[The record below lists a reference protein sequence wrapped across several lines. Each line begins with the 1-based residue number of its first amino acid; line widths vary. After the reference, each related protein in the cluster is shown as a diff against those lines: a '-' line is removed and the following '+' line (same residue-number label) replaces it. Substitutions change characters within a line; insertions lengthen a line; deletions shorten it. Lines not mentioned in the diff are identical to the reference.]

1 MQRRKGIVIVLWATV
16 LLVAGCT
23 GGSGS
28 QPVSANVIASMSGE
42 ADAAYARAYEPM
54 AFSFPRDHGAHPE
67 YKTEWWYYT
76 GNLAADDGSEFGYQ
90 FTIFRNSLAPAL
102 EERTSAWATNQVY
115 MGHFALT
122 DVSRNRHFSFE
133 RFGRGGGGL
142 AGASG
147 DPAYSVWLDDW
158 SVTESEPGVQQVV
171 AGGQSDAGPVSVALT
186 LRESG
191 PPLLHGEQGLSQKG
205 PEPGNASYYYSLVGL
220 ESSGV
225 VTAFNRSLAVTGVS
239 WMDHEFGTSA
249 LGAGAVGWDWF
260 SLQFD
265 NGASL
270 MFATIRGADG
280 AAAAEFEGTLRHPD
294 GRVET
299 IRTSDLVVEPTG
311 SWTSPR
317 TGADYPSGWQV
328 RLPAQQLE
336 FTVMPLV
343 DDQEMQVSFV
353 YWEGAVAVEGLYAK
367 APVTGRGYVELTGYV
382 AGSGDYQR

>member
-1 MQRRKGIVIVLWATV
+1 MQRRKGIVIGLWATV
-16 LLVAGCT
+16 LLVAGCS
-23 GGSGS
+23 GGNGG

-42 ADAAYARAYEPM
+42 ADAAYARAYEPV

-76 GNLAADDGSEFGYQ
+76 GNLAADDGSEYGYQ
-90 FTIFRNSLAPAL
+90 FTIFRNSLAPGL
-102 EERTSAWATNQVY
+102 EERTSTWATNQVY

-122 DVSRNRHFSFE
+122 DVSRDRHFSFE

-142 AGASG
+142 AGATG

-158 SVTESEPGVQQVV
+158 SVTESEPGVQQVI
-171 AGGQSDAGPVSVALT
+171 AGGQSDEGPVRVALT

-191 PPLLHGEQGLSQKG
+191 PPVLHGEQGLSQKG

-225 VTAFNRSLAVTGVS
+225 VTAFNRSLAVTGLS

-270 MFATIRGADG
+270 MFATIRGEDG
-280 AAAAEFEGTLRHPD
+280 AAAADFAGTLRHPD

-299 IRTSDLVVEPTG
+299 IHTSDLVVERSG

-317 TGADYPSGWQV
+317 TAAVYPSGWRVQ
-328 RLPAQQLE
+328 LPAQQLE
-336 FTVMPLV
+336 FTVTPLV

-353 YWEGAVAVEGLYAK
+353 YWR
-367 APVTGRGYVELTGYV
+367 AP
-382 AGSGDYQR
+382 